1 VKDQHVLILGLGLS
15 GLAMARWCARC
26 GAQVTVADT
35 REAPPQLQA
44 LREQVPQARFIA
56 GAFDAAL
63 LDDTVKAVFRSPGLS
78 PAQVA
83 PVVSAASEAGLTIGG
98 ELSLFSGALA
108 DLKRQQSYAPAVLAV
123 TGTNGKT
130 TVTALTGQ
138 LVERSGRTVA
148 VAGNIGPSLLDT
160 LAQKIDASALPQV
173 WVIELSSFQLDAAG
187 DFEPTAAAMLN
198 VTQDH
203 LDWHGSM
210 QAYAD
215 AKARVF
221 GKSGLM
227 ILNREDPLV
236 MSMLPQAVR
245 LSAAHEVASVG
256 AKKSRGKMEQRAY
269 LTFGADMPQ
278 RPSDFGIEVVNGM
291 AWLVRALEADETLKK
306 RKDNDEELHFQRL
319 MPADAL
325 RIRGR
330 HNAVNALSALALAG
344 AAGCA
349 LGPML
354 YGLREYRGE
363 PHRVEPVG
371 IINEIEYF
379 DDSKGTN
386 VGATVAALQGL
397 GAERKVVVILGG
409 DGKGQD
415 FSALAPVVS
424 RYARAAVLIG
434 RDATQI
440 RAVLE
445 AAGVA
450 LLDAESMEQAV
461 SLASERA
468 HAGDAVLMSPACAS
482 FDMFSDYAHRAEVF
496 RAAVRAIADQAGV
509 ELEGG
514 Q

>member
-1 VKDQHVLILGLGLS
+1 MENLKDQHVLILGLGLS

-63 LDDTVKAVFRSPGLS
+63 LEDAVGAVFRSPGLS

-98 ELSLFSGALA
+98 ELSLFAVALA

-160 LAQKIDASALPQV
+160 LAQKMDASALPQV

-187 DFEPTAAAMLN
+187 DFEPTAAAVLN

-236 MSMLPQAVR
+236 MSMLPA
-245 LSAAHEVASVG
+245 
-256 AKKSRGKMEQRAY
+256 
-269 LTFGADMPQ
+269 
-278 RPSDFGIEVVNGM
+278 
-291 AWLVRALEADETLKK
+291 
-306 RKDNDEELHFQRL
+306 
-319 MPADAL
+319 
-325 RIRGR
+325 GR
-330 HNAVNALSALALAG
+330 CGS
-344 AAGCA
+344 
-349 LGPML
+349 
-354 YGLREYRGE
+354 
-363 PHRVEPVG
+363 
-371 IINEIEYF
+371 
-379 DDSKGTN
+379 
-386 VGATVAALQGL
+386 
-397 GAERKVVVILGG
+397 
-409 DGKGQD
+409 
-415 FSALAPVVS
+415 
-424 RYARAAVLIG
+424 RAARWSSG
-434 RDATQI
+434 RT
-440 RAVLE
+440 
-445 AAGVA
+445 
-450 LLDAESMEQAV
+450 
-461 SLASERA
+461 
-468 HAGDAVLMSPACAS
+468 
-482 FDMFSDYAHRAEVF
+482 
-496 RAAVRAIADQAGV
+496 
-509 ELEGG
+509 
-514 Q
+514 